1 MRRAR
6 FPGVVVLL
14 LAVVLLLTATR
25 GWTQAKPPVSVALV
39 AAMSGGSALSG
50 EALKRGLTVAIDEIN
65 ARGGLLGGRKVELVI
80 RDEQGNPSKGV
91 TAARDVSVRDG
102 AVAVVGGVLSTVGL
116 AMLPVF
122 LERKVP

>member
-50 EALKRGLTVAIDEIN
+50 EAIKRGLTVEGRDGGAGRDR
-65 ARGGLLGGRKVELVI
+65 ARGGRGRVRRPPLAGRARDAARVSRAQGPLRRHVGGRD
-80 RDEQGNPSKGV
+80 R
-91 TAARDVSVRDG
+91 
-102 AVAVVGGVLSTVGL
+102 
-116 AMLPVF
+116 
-122 LERKVP
+122 

>member
-39 AAMSGGSALSG
+39 AAMSGGSARPG
-50 EALKRGLTVAIDEIN
+50 EAIKQGFTVAIDEGN
-65 ARGGLLGGRKVELVI
+65 ARGRLPGGRTDELVI
-80 RDEQGNPSKGV
+80 RDEEDHPSKGGL
-91 TAARDVSVRDG
+91 AARNRLAPEG
-102 AVAVVGGVLSTVGL
+102 VG
-116 AMLPVF
+116 
-122 LERKVP
+122 